1 VAFVAFFPVSRYVRA
16 ICAPAVGVEWANDAL
31 LEALLPYL
39 QMLPLAA
46 SERLSLENFV
56 RLLLIG
62 LRTRRI
68 LCPDFLELR
77 SFSDHA
83 AAFEAAVT
91 EALQALRRELDQA
104 GVPAVFD
111 AVIAISSTGNLL
123 PGMADRLAE
132 AWPDR
137 VAPEA
142 LLLDVSNGGCTSGA
156 RGLRLASRLG
166 PEYKNVLLAVVE
178 VPTSLTDP
186 CSTDRANWQGLCTFG
201 DGAAA
206 VWLSDEPAPG
216 ALEVDQVYSWHS
228 GLSDLI
234 RWQYGSS
241 YYRFDVSDLGGFEQ
255 KVRNAVFASIGH
267 FGWERGQADAW
278 ALHPAGMMLLLSL
291 AKKLG
296 IERQEL
302 EPSIRHFRKFSNM
315 SGASLLHIMRDLW
328 ISNAKEVRWLAMGAG
343 FHVEAGRGKVVE

>member
-1 VAFVAFFPVSRYVRA
+1 MGRYVRA
-16 ICAPAVGVEWANDAL
+16 IFAPVMGVEWTNEAL
-31 LEALLPYL
+31 LEALLPHL
-39 QMLPLAA
+39 RVLPLEG

-62 LRTRRI
+62 LRSRRI

-83 AAFEAAVT
+83 AAFETAVT
-91 EALQALRRELDQA
+91 EALRALRRELEQTDA
-104 GVPAVFD
+104 PGVFD

-132 AWPDR
+132 AWSDR
-137 VAPEA
+137 VRPEA
-142 LLLDVSNGGCTSGA
+142 LLVDVNNGGCTSGA

-166 PEYKNVLLAVVE
+166 PEYKNVLLVVVE

-216 ALEVDQVYSWHS
+216 ALEIAQVYSWHS
-228 GLSDLI
+228 GLPELI
-234 RWQYGSS
+234 RWRYGSN

-255 KVRNAVFASIGH
+255 KVRNAVFAAIGH
-267 FGWERGQADAW
+267 FGWERGKADAW

-296 IERQEL
+296 IERQAL
-302 EPSIRHFRKFSNM
+302 EPSIRHFRRFSNM
-315 SGASLLHIMRDLW
+315 SGASLLHILRDLW
-328 ISNAKEVRWLAMGAG
+328 ISNAKDLRWLAMGAG
-343 FHVEAGRGKVVE
+343 FHVEAGGGKVIE

>member
-1 VAFVAFFPVSRYVRA
+1 VPFVAFSAVSRYVRA

-39 QMLPLAA
+39 RMLPLAA

-91 EALQALRRELDQA
+91 EALRALRRELDQTE
-104 GVPAVFD
+104 GPAVFD
-111 AVIAISSTGNLL
+111 AVIATSSTGNLL
-123 PGMADRLAE
+123 PGIADRLAE
-132 AWPDR
+132 TWPDR
-137 VAPEA
+137 IPPEA
-142 LLLDVSNGGCTSGA
+142 LLVDISNGGCTSGA

-186 CSTDRANWQGLCTFG
+186 CSIDRANWQGLCTFG

-228 GLSDLI
+228 GLPELI

-241 YYRFDVSDLGGFEQ
+241 YYRFAVSDLGGFEQ

-267 FGWERGQADAW
+267 FGWEREQADAW

-315 SGASLLHIMRDLW
+315 SGASLLHILRDLW
-328 ISNAKEVRWLAMGAG
+328 TSNAKELRWLAMGAG